1 MKITMNLPK
10 TILDIVKVVHD
21 KLEIAPEK
29 DKVIT
34 ISLWDFRDENGDTIP
49 KMDLKNGLRKLAED
63 EKLFQLKDI
72 QCLDKLGR
80 FSGEKIKIEVDRE
93 AFLKIGKSAKEDIK
107 KKIKHI
113 ALAPKSYSLII
124 NHQDYVP
131 FRSKRHKQ
139 DLEAETKQFKILYHL
154 WEFRKEIKNGKVN
167 QKIDS
172 DFASLSNIVRGAECT
187 EEAARQHIKRLR
199 QRFKKEKL
207 PIDIEPSGTGLYQ
220 LVIELE

>member
-1 MKITMNLPK
+1 MSLPK
-10 TILDIVKVVHD
+10 TILDIIRTIQKRLEASPKND
-21 KLEIAPEK
+21 KIFPFVPDE
-29 DKVIT
+29 
-34 ISLWDFRDENGDTIP
+34 FRTEDNDIIR
-49 KMDLKNGLRKLAED
+49 KRDLKNALRKLAED
-63 EKLFQLKDI
+63 EKIIKLKDI
-72 QCLDKLGR
+72 RCLDKLGWH
-80 FSGEKIKIEVDRE
+80 SGEKIELEIDRE
-93 AFLKIGKSAKEDIK
+93 TFLKISKLTEKGIK
-107 KKIKHI
+107 KKIQHI
-113 ALAPKSYSLII
+113 ALDPKSYSLII

-131 FRSKRHKQ
+131 FRSKRHKH

-154 WEFRKEIKNGKVN
+154 WEFRKEVKNGKVN

-172 DFASLSNIVRGAECT
+172 DFASLSNIARGAECT